1 MTESSESNLV
11 FIKETYRDLLSR
23 EPDAEGL
30 QWWLD
35 DLEKRGQTRDDV
47 VANIKLSDEYRSMD
61 S

>member
-1 MTESSESNLV
+1 MTEQALSNKEFVTESYRNLL
-11 FIKETYRDLLSR
+11 KR

-30 QWWLD
+30 QYWID

-47 VANIKLSDEYRSMD
+47 VANIKLSDEYNSMD